1 MITLVQIQ
9 ITKQCDVRTGSIFQ
23 SLDLSRRLKI
33 VQPLH
38 QPPRPDGDGIRAAA
52 YDLSQ
57 HTRFKR
63 IIAFCVLS
71 NSFLLSLNWDK
82 DVKRKDDDANS
93 GKGKPILTVS

>member
-1 MITLVQIQ
+1 MNVILIV
-9 ITKQCDVRTGSIFQ
+9 
-23 SLDLSRRLKI
+23 DLSRRLKI

-38 QPPRPDGDGIRAAA
+38 QPPRPDGDGLRAAA

-82 DVKRKDDDANS
+82 DVNWSENDTSIVSKER
-93 GKGKPILTVS
+93 ILFKSFLNVSLH